1 MLIPTESSRMVRGA
15 GKCISNTFHELFAE
29 DGRNAAMSGGH
40 REPAPVIA
48 LVNIVRAVFMEAVGG
63 ISSRQGR
70 CCKAS
75 VN

>member
-1 MLIPTESSRMVRGA
+1 MLIPTESSRVVRGA

-29 DGRNAAMSGGH
+29 DGSNAAVSGGH
-40 REPAPVIA
+40 REPVPVIA
-48 LVNIVRAVFMEAVGG
+48 LVNIMRAVFMTIAGG

-70 CCKAS
+70 CCEAS